1 MPMCGFTPKMLRGL
15 TEFAQGLYEQ
25 AAKRSKKENISL
37 DRAFEIEVEEMNV
50 FLAELDRRYY
60 EDLRPR
66 HSVDESM
73 RKLVDWTEEKLAA
86 TR

>member
-1 MPMCGFTPKMLRGL
+1 MPLCGFTPRMLRGL

-25 AAKRSKKENISL
+25 AAKRSQKENISI
-37 DRAFEIEVEEMNV
+37 DRAFDIEVEEMNV

-66 HSVDESM
+66 HPVNESM
-73 RKLVDWTEEKLAA
+73 RELVDWTAENMAV